1 MSIAKYNIGDNCYYV
16 TEKNEIILI
25 SIKIVKYVK
34 TLRTFVYTTDANYGY
49 IPESKLFDSFAA
61 SKEG

>member
-1 MSIAKYNIGDNCYYV
+1 MSKAKYNIGDNCYYV

-25 SIKIVKYVK
+25 SIKTVKYVK
-34 TLRTFVYTTDANYGY
+34 TLRTFVYTADANFGY

-61 SKEG
+61 SKES

>member
-1 MSIAKYNIGDNCYYV
+1 MSKAKYNIGDNCYYV
-16 TEKNEIILI
+16 TERNETILI
-25 SIKIVKYVK
+25 SIKSVKYLQ
-34 TLRTFVYTTDANYGY
+34 TLRTFVYTADAKYDC

>member
-1 MSIAKYNIGDNCYYV
+1 MSIAKYSIGDNCYYV
-16 TEKNEIILI
+16 TERNEIILI
-25 SIKIVKYVK
+25 SIKTVKYVK
-34 TLRTFVYTTDANYGY
+34 TLRTFVYTADANYGY

>member
-1 MSIAKYNIGDNCYYV
+1 MSPK
-16 TEKNEIILI
+16 KNEIILI
-25 SIKIVKYVK
+25 SIKTVKYVK
-34 TLRTFVYTTDANYGY
+34 TLRTFVYTADANFGY

>member
-16 TEKNEIILI
+16 TERNEIILI
-25 SIKIVKYVK
+25 SIKTVKYVK
-34 TLRTFVYTTDANYGY
+34 TLRTFVYTADANYDY

>member
-1 MSIAKYNIGDNCYYV
+1 MSIAKYNIGDNCYYD

-25 SIKIVKYVK
+25 SIKTVKYVK
-34 TLRTFVYTTDANYGY
+34 TLRTFVYTADANFGY
-49 IPESKLFDSFAA
+49 ISESKLFDSFAA

>member
-1 MSIAKYNIGDNCYYV
+1 MSIAKYSIGDNCYYV
-16 TEKNEIILI
+16 TERNEIILI
-25 SIKIVKYVK
+25 SIKTVKYVK
-34 TLRTFVYTTDANYGY
+34 TLRTFVYTADANYDY